1 MASGTGRNTFSR
13 IHSRLE
19 VVPPRL
25 SLLDFRWRYFLC
37 FLNESVEQ
45 NDEPVL
51 RLVIKNTVSKSV
63 KVTLEPAQLPVDL
76 LAVR

>member
-1 MASGTGRNTFSR
+1 M
-13 IHSRLE
+13 
-19 VVPPRL
+19 
-25 SLLDFRWRYFLC
+25 LDFRWRYFLC